1 MKHLY
6 IALIA
11 FGLSGCADTLEN
23 AAQIYEQGGEKAV
36 SLTSRLLNVECART
50 EARRKAYLE
59 AVNAKQAERG
69 KTPRAM
75 AMDCDGDGA
84 SDF

>member
-1 MKHLY
+1 MFHVKHMA
-6 IALIA
+6 ALLTI
-11 FGLSGCADTLEN
+11 FLVLGCADTLEN
-23 AAQIYEQGGEKAV
+23 AAEIYQEGGEKAV
-36 SLTSRLLNVECART
+36 SLTSRLLNVECSRT

-75 AMDCDGDGA
+75 AMD
-84 SDF
+84 